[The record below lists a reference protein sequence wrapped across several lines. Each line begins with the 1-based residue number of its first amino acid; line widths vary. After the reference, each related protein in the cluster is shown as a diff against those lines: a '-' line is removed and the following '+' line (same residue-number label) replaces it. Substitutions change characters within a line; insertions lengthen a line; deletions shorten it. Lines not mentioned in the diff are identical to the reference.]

1 MAKEIERKFLIRD
14 DGWKDHV
21 SETIRLRQAYIAS
34 MEDRSVRVRL
44 ADETVATLT
53 VKIGRKLSRDEFE
66 YTIPLADAEQLMATA
81 VGVPIIKTR
90 HKVPYRGFVWEI
102 DVFEGL
108 YEGLII
114 AEVEMRREDDE
125 PALPDW
131 LGEEVTGQNRYS
143 NQSLAMRFETE
154 DDPGL

>member
-1 MAKEIERKFLIRD
+1 MAKEIERKFLVRD
-14 DGWKDHV
+14 DGWRDHV
-21 SETIRLRQAYIAS
+21 SETVKLRQAYIAS

-44 ADETVATLT
+44 ANETVATLT
-53 VKIGRKLSRDEFE
+53 VKIGRKMSRDEFE
-66 YTIPLADAEQLMATA
+66 YAIPVADAELLMAKA
-81 VGVPIIKTR
+81 LGVEIIKTR
-90 HKVPYRGFVWEI
+90 HNVPYRGFVWEI

-108 YEGLII
+108 YEGLTI
-114 AEVEMRREDDE
+114 AEVEMRNEDDN

-143 NQSLAMRFETE
+143 NQSLAMRFESE

>member
-1 MAKEIERKFLIRD
+1 MAKEIERKFLVRD

-21 SETIRLRQAYIAS
+21 SETIKLRQAYIAS

-44 ADETVATLT
+44 ADETIATLT

-90 HKVPYRGFVWEI
+90 HRVPYRGFVWEI

-108 YEGLII
+108 YEGLRI

-143 NQSLAMRFETE
+143 NQSLAMRFESK